1 MKSVVAP
8 LVVAVVLALAGTG
21 FWLAGQTETRLADAH
36 KRLAT
41 LQYSEAAAA
50 SDEVEQSIGLERRLP
65 VVGPQSDTRGARPP
79 CGGPGTGER
88 ITRRWRRSAMRP
100 AR

>member
-8 LVVAVVLALAGTG
+8 VVFAVVLALAGTG

-41 LQYSEAAAA
+41 LQYSEAASA
-50 SDEVEQSIGLERRLP
+50 SDEV
-65 VVGPQSDTRGARPP
+65 
-79 CGGPGTGER
+79 
-88 ITRRWRRSAMRP
+88 
-100 AR
+100 

>member
-1 MKSVVAP
+1 MKSIVAP
-8 LVVAVVLALAGTG
+8 LVFAVVLALAGTG

-50 SDEVEQSIGLERRLP
+50 SDEVEQSIGLERRNSTYATF
-65 VVGPQSDTRGARPP
+65 VRR
-79 CGGPGTGER
+79 PGTGER
-88 ITRRWRRSAMRP
+88 ITRRYRPSAMRP

>member
-8 LVVAVVLALAGTG
+8 LIFAVVLALAGTG

-41 LQYSEAAAA
+41 LQYREAAAA
-50 SDEVEQSIGLERRLP
+50 SDA
-65 VVGPQSDTRGARPP
+65 AR
-79 CGGPGTGER
+79 
-88 ITRRWRRSAMRP
+88 
-100 AR
+100 